1 MATRACTFVT
11 MTAISALSTLFVGL
25 NNLSRQNNMGDLMAW
40 NKHRQASHQHD
51 YMAEDTIGLIC
62 ARYDD
67 SMSWW
72 AQTTC
77 ADNRVL
83 RAEMAV
89 IVTNVHARAAI
100 VTGGIVMDCME
111 GFTMLVSKLIGVDEK
126 RLVSTYTA
134 GTARYW
140 LRKRQNYS
148 GIVTGLGY
156 RTPRHS
162 PQPKQKRFA
171 EKVAKQS
178 NQGRLRPRLP
188 SPRTPQFPLSSLARP
203 APASYV
209 GLEYFSTELGNGSNG
224 DKGGDAVQISVQD
237 ASGTDNADMT
247 TPADGSPG
255 KMRMFLWDITNP
267 ERDGALENDIFLHE
281 YTHGT
286 RTGSRAVAPASVC
299 RATRP
304 AAWARAGRTRSRS
317 GCHRRPTR
325 FRTTLWARS
334 SLTTPRHEQNRQPV
348 HNEVHDIGEICA
360 NMLINVYAALVGA
373 SGFDVNAHSDA
384 SLTTGNALWM
394 HLFNDALALQPCTP
408 TFIMAHDAWIQ
419 ADENRY
425 NGANACTLWTAF
437 ASRGLYQGAT
447 RARKDNA
454 DFRPSAVV
462 TVRVNLLSR
471 RRRRLTY
478 LNLLRQRR
486 RRMMNLRQ
494 LKLPT
499 RPIRRIQ
506 RTTSTL
512 RTPPSTPIS
521 GVSSNE

>member
-1 MATRACTFVT
+1 MALVARILVLSWVISFNGIKVATAVAHSTLNSTAKISSFVNPQAAT
-11 MTAISALSTLFVGL
+11 EAAISTDAAISAVKSGAT
-25 NNLSRQNNMGDLMAW
+25 R
-40 NKHRQASHQHD
+40 
-51 YMAEDTIGLIC
+51 
-62 ARYDD
+62 
-67 SMSWW
+67 
-72 AQTTC
+72 
-77 ADNRVL
+77 
-83 RAEMAV
+83 
-89 IVTNVHARAAI
+89 
-100 VTGGIVMDCME
+100 TGKD
-111 GFTMLVSKLIGVDEK
+111 
-126 RLVSTYTA
+126 
-134 GTARYW
+134 
-140 LRKRQNYS
+140 
-148 GIVTGLGY
+148 
-156 RTPRHS
+156 
-162 PQPKQKRFA
+162 
-171 EKVAKQS
+171 
-178 NQGRLRPRLP
+178 
-188 SPRTPQFPLSSLARP
+188 
-203 APASYV
+203 V
-209 GLEYFSTELGNGSNG
+209 GLEYFITELGNGSNG
-224 DKGGDAVQISVQD
+224 GKGGDAVQISVQD
-237 ASGTDNADMT
+237 ASGTVNADMT
-247 TPADGSPG
+247 TPADGSPA
-255 KMRMFLWDITNP
+255 KMRIFLWDITNP

-408 TFIMAHDAWIQ
+408 TFITAHDAWIQ

-454 DFRPSAVV
+454 DFPAECSGNGTGESPV
-462 TVRVNLLSR
+462 
-471 RRRRLTY
+471 
-478 LNLLRQRR
+478 
-486 RRMMNLRQ
+486 
-494 LKLPT
+494 PT
-499 RPIRRIQ
+499 T
-506 RTTSTL
+506 TTSDVPEPTA
-512 RTPPSTPIS
+512 TTTTSDDEPAPTETSDPTDPQDPKNHEHPQDPSECTD
-521 GVSSNE
+521 